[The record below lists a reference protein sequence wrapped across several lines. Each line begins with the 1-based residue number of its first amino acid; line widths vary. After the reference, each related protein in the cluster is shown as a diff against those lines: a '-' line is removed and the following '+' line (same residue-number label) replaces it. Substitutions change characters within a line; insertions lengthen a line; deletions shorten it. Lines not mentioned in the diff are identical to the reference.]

1 MDKVVDMAVD
11 ERFMREALREAMA
24 AEAEDEIPIGAVIV
38 FGGRVIAKGH
48 NMTERLHDP
57 TAHAEMIAITAAT
70 EAMGGKYL
78 NDCTLYVTVEP
89 CPMCAAASAWAQLG
103 RIVYGAADPKRGYSK
118 FTPSLLHPKAE
129 VATGILAEECGNIV
143 TEFFRKKRN

>member
-38 FGGRVIAKGH
+38 FGGRVIAKVH

-89 CPMCAAASAWAQLG
+89 CPMCAAASTWAQVG

-129 VATGILAEECGNIV
+129 VETGILAEECGNIV

>member
-1 MDKVVDMAVD
+1 MAELD
-11 ERFMREALREAMA
+11 EKFMREALREAKA

-38 FGGRVIAKGH
+38 VAGRVIAKGH

-89 CPMCAAASAWAQLG
+89 CPMCAAASAWAQVG
-103 RIVYGAADPKRGYSK
+103 RIVYGASDPKRGYSL

-129 VATGILAEECGNIV
+129 VVSGVLAEECGGMV
-143 TEFFRKKRN
+143 TEFFRNKR